1 MFFIDTH
8 FHAGDYIPDM
18 GEYCGEAAAESVS
31 RLILCSG
38 NFEESE
44 RAASFASENE
54 AVYFAAGVHPHEAE
68 RMTGN
73 FEDFKVFAAHGKFV
87 AVGEIGLDFYYDTSG
102 RAVQQKVFAG
112 FLELALQLDVPA
124 LIHCRDKDGCFGAY
138 DISLEMLTE
147 FHRKGGRYLLHCFAG
162 NREYA
167 EKFMEA
173 GAMFGVGGMLT
184 FKMAE
189 NIRETISIIPM
200 ERLMLETDAPYLAP
214 VPYRGRPNH
223 SKYIP
228 LIAQKLAW
236 LKGITLEQCAVQTT
250 GNALRFFNLPKGV

>member
-112 FLELALQLDVPA
+112 FW
-124 LIHCRDKDGCFGAY
+124 
-138 DISLEMLTE
+138 SLP
-147 FHRKGGRYLLHCFAG
+147 C
-162 NREYA
+162 
-167 EKFMEA
+167 
-173 GAMFGVGGMLT
+173 
-184 FKMAE
+184 
-189 NIRETISIIPM
+189 S
-200 ERLMLETDAPYLAP
+200 LM
-214 VPYRGRPNH
+214 
-223 SKYIP
+223 S
-228 LIAQKLAW
+228 
-236 LKGITLEQCAVQTT
+236 
-250 GNALRFFNLPKGV
+250 LR

>member
-87 AVGEIGLDFYYDTSG
+87 AVGEIGLDLIRPDTLSS
-102 RAVQQKVFAG
+102 RKFLPVFW
-112 FLELALQLDVPA
+112 
-124 LIHCRDKDGCFGAY
+124 
-138 DISLEMLTE
+138 SLP
-147 FHRKGGRYLLHCFAG
+147 C
-162 NREYA
+162 
-167 EKFMEA
+167 
-173 GAMFGVGGMLT
+173 
-184 FKMAE
+184 
-189 NIRETISIIPM
+189 S
-200 ERLMLETDAPYLAP
+200 LM
-214 VPYRGRPNH
+214 
-223 SKYIP
+223 S
-228 LIAQKLAW
+228 
-236 LKGITLEQCAVQTT
+236 
-250 GNALRFFNLPKGV
+250 LR

>member
-102 RAVQQKVFAG
+102 HAVQQKVFAG

-124 LIHCRDKDGCFGAY
+124 LIHCRDKDGCSGAY

-162 NREYA
+162 NRD
-167 EKFMEA
+167 MRR
-173 GAMFGVGGMLT
+173 
-184 FKMAE
+184 
-189 NIRETISIIPM
+189 NSWR
-200 ERLMLETDAPYLAP
+200 R
-214 VPYRGRPNH
+214 
-223 SKYIP
+223 
-228 LIAQKLAW
+228 
-236 LKGITLEQCAVQTT
+236 EQCSGSEVC
-250 GNALRFFNLPKGV
+250 

>member
-73 FEDFKVFAAHGKFV
+73 FEDF
-87 AVGEIGLDFYYDTSG
+87 
-102 RAVQQKVFAG
+102 KVFAG

-200 ERLMLETDAPYLAP
+200 KRLMLETDAPYLAP

>member
-8 FHAGDYIPDM
+8 FHAGEYIPDM
-18 GEYCGEAAAESVS
+18 REYCREAAAESVTK
-31 RLILCSG
+31 LILCSG
-38 NFEESE
+38 NLGESK
-44 RAASFASENE
+44 RAAQLAAENE
-54 AVYFAAGVHPHEAE
+54 AVYFAAGVHPHEADS
-68 RMTGN
+68 MTDGVA
-73 FEDFKVFAAHGKFV
+73 EFKAFSSSGKFV
-87 AVGEIGLDFYYDTSG
+87 AVGEIGLDFYYETSG
-102 RAVQQKVFAG
+102 RSVQQKVFAV
-112 FLELALQLDVPA
+112 FLELALELNVPA
-124 LIHCRDKDGCFGAY
+124 LIHCRDKDGCFDAY

-147 FHRKGGRYLLHCFAG
+147 FHRKGGKYLLHCFAG

-173 GAMFGVGGMLT
+173 GAMFGAGGMLT

-189 NIRETISIIPM
+189 NIRETIAAIPM

-214 VPYRGRPNH
+214 VPYRGKPNH

-236 LKGITLEQCAVQTT
+236 LKGITLEQCAAQTA
-250 GNALRFFNLPKGV
+250 GNAMRFFNLPKGA